1 VDRAWAPRNTLVGV
15 ARHWKLR
22 AGTLL
27 AAGAYGLHQLRYL
40 LAYGSDSH
48 HELASQGHAYL
59 TFVAPLLA
67 VLVVLS
73 VLELVLRIAGA
84 RTEVGHP
91 RAPRLR
97 VLWSAAAA
105 ALLGSYSA
113 QELVEGAVS
122 RGHAAGLAGVFAH
135 GGWVAIPLAIVL
147 GLFVALLL
155 RGAARVLELASEAQL
170 RIAPPRPFV
179 SLHRP
184 RLESA
189 EAGSVLARHIG
200 GRGPPLPSV

>member
-1 VDRAWAPRNTLVGV
+1 MDRAWAPRNTLVGV

-91 RAPRLR
+91 RAPRFR

-170 RIAPPRPFV
+170 RIAPPQPFLPIRR
-179 SLHRP
+179 SR
-184 RLESA
+184 RACA